1 MYEKG
6 VGVEQ
11 DMLEAF
17 GYYDVIVGETKDEY
31 VIKKVKEILEKYPQL
46 REEMEVQSSDSVLD
60 LGL

>member
-1 MYEKG
+1 
-6 VGVEQ
+6 
-11 DMLEAF
+11 MLEAF